1 MIKEGNQMTHNY
13 EEKELFY
20 PDGTIMYRGGVKKND
35 FGHDIYDGKGTLF
48 DQEGERLYEGE
59 FVNHMK
65 QGNGIMYLKGQLI
78 YQGEFI
84 QNKKQGNGI
93 LYKDG
98 QIHYEGHF
106 RNDLMDGYGIL
117 YYEEDV
123 TAPYQA
129 LRAKYPHL
137 NQPQYE
143 GDFVHG
149 MKKGKGKQYYPN
161 GFLQYE
167 GDFIWH
173 HMQGAGK
180 LYYAAESPTREELVR
195 GVTTLQYEGYFFEDL
210 KHGKG
215 KVYSR
220 EGALEAEGQ
229 FKEDAM
235 TGHGTLYYANGQASY
250 IGDLVHGK
258 KHGRGD
264 YFNEEG
270 KIIYSGEFINDER
283 LRITPEIEQEINKL
297 QKKLDSLVGLPN
309 AKKELHNLIN
319 FIKIQSLR
327 VDHGLTS
334 FPITYHLVF
343 TGNPGTGKTTVARII
358 GQIYKHL
365 GVLSSGHFVETDRA
379 GLVAGYVGQT
389 ALKVQEVVNKAKG
402 GVLFIDEAYS
412 LINDKQ
418 DAFGKEAIDSLLK
431 AMEDLRDDLVI
442 IVAGYSELMEEFLQS
457 NPGFKSRFNHFV
469 QFDNFSTDELYDIF
483 AMLCQTNDYQ
493 FGEEFAQHMKIQ
505 LHQIPIEAIPN
516 FSNGRYIRNLFE
528 KLVTIQSNRLIQQ
541 AILTKKDLM
550 TFEKQ
555 DILQGISENLF
566 ANTF

>member
-48 DQEGERLYEGE
+48 DQEGEPLYEGE

-123 TAPYQA
+123 IAPYQE
-129 LRAKYPHL
+129 LRSMYPHL

-180 LYYAAESPTREELVR
+180 LYYPAESPTGEELDR
-195 GVTTLQYEGYFFEDL
+195 GVTTLYYEGYFFEDL

-220 EGALEAEGQ
+220 EGVLEAEGH

-235 TGHGTLYYANGQASY
+235 TGHGTLYYGNGQASY
-250 IGDLVHGK
+250 IGDLVQGK

-297 QKKLDSLVGLPN
+297 QKELDGLVGLPN

-442 IVAGYSELMEEFLQS
+442 IVAGYTELMEEFLQS

-493 FGEEFAQHMKIQ
+493 FGEAFAQRMKAQ
-505 LHQIPIEAIPN
+505 LHQIPIESIPN

-541 AILTKKDLM
+541 AMITKEELM
-550 TFEKQ
+550 TFEEQ
-555 DILQGISENLF
+555 DIIQGISENLF
-566 ANTF
+566 DNTF

>member
-1 MIKEGNQMTHNY
+1 MTHNY
-13 EEKELFY
+13 EEKEIFY
-20 PDGTIMYRGGVKKND
+20 PNGILMYRGGVKKND

-48 DQEGERLYEGE
+48 DQEGELLFEGE
-59 FVNHMK
+59 FANHMK
-65 QGNGIMYLKGQLI
+65 QGNGIMYLKGQMI

-93 LYKDG
+93 LYKG
-98 QIHYEGHF
+98 GKVYYEGHF
-106 RNDLMDGYGIL
+106 RNDLMEGYGIL
-117 YYEEDV
+117 YYEDDV
-123 TAPYQA
+123 IAPFKE
-129 LRAKYPHL
+129 LRAQYSHL
-137 NQPQYE
+137 NQPLYE

-149 MKKGKGKQYYPN
+149 MKKGKGKQYYPS

-167 GDFIWH
+167 GDFIWN

-180 LYYAAESPTREELVR
+180 LYDAPKSPSAKELAN
-195 GVTTLQYEGYFFEDL
+195 GLTTLQYEGYFFEDL

-220 EGALEAEGQ
+220 QGVIEAEGQ

-250 IGDLVHGK
+250 IGELVNGE

-270 KIIYSGEFINDER
+270 KIIYSGEFINGER
-283 LRITPEIEQEINKL
+283 LRITPEIEREIEKL
-297 QKKLDSLVGLPN
+297 QKQLDGLVGLPN

-343 TGNPGTGKTTVARII
+343 SGNPGTGKTTVARII
-358 GQIYKHL
+358 GQLYKHL

-402 GVLFIDEAYS
+402 GVLFIDEAYA

-442 IVAGYSELMEEFLQS
+442 IVAGYTELMEEFLLA

-469 QFDNFSTDELYDIF
+469 KFDNFSTDELYDIF
-483 AMLCQTNDYQ
+483 AMLCKNNDYQ
-493 FGEEFAQHMKIQ
+493 YGEAFAHHMKVQ
-505 LHQIPIEAIPN
+505 LHQIPVESILN

-541 AILTKKDLM
+541 ENITKDELM
-550 TFEKQ
+550 EFAEE
-555 DILQGISENLF
+555 DILLGIAENLF
-566 ANTF
+566 DNTF

>member
-1 MIKEGNQMTHNY
+1 MNY
-13 EEKELFY
+13 NHQEKELFY
-20 PDGTIMYRGGVKKND
+20 PDGKIMYRGGVKKND
-35 FGHDIYDGKGTLF
+35 FGHDIYDGKGTIF
-48 DQEGERLYEGE
+48 DQEGEVLFEGE

-65 QGNGIMYLKGQLI
+65 QGNGIMYLKGQII

-84 QNKKQGNGI
+84 QNKKQGTGI

-98 QIHYEGHF
+98 KVYYEGHF

-123 TAPYQA
+123 IAPFKDCREQYA
-129 LRAKYPHL
+129 HL
-137 NQPQYE
+137 NRPQFE

-149 MKKGKGKQYYPN
+149 MKKGKGIQYYPS

-167 GDFIWH
+167 GDFMWN

-180 LYYAAESPTREELVR
+180 LYYVPEAPTEMELQS
-195 GVTTLQYEGYFFEDL
+195 GVTALHFEGYFFEDM

-215 KVYSR
+215 KVFSR
-220 EGALEAEGQ
+220 QGVLEAEGH
-229 FKEDAM
+229 FKEDVM
-235 TGHGTLYYANGQASY
+235 TGKGTLYYSNGQASY
-250 IGDLVHGK
+250 NGDLVNGL
-258 KHGRGD
+258 KHGRGE
-264 YFNEEG
+264 YYNEEG
-270 KIIYSGEFINDER
+270 KIIYSGEFINGER
-283 LRITPEIEQEINKL
+283 LRITPEIEREIAKL
-297 QKKLDSLVGLPN
+297 QAQLDGLVGLPN

-343 TGNPGTGKTTVARII
+343 SGNPGTGKTTVARII

-365 GVLSSGHFVETDRA
+365 GVLSSGHFVETARA

-389 ALKVQEVVNKAKG
+389 ALKVQEVVKKATG

-442 IVAGYSELMEEFLQS
+442 IVAGYTELMEEFLQA

-469 QFDNFSTDELYDIF
+469 QFDNFSTDELYEIF
-483 AMLCQTNDYQ
+483 AMLCKNNDYRY
-493 FGEEFAQHMKIQ
+493 GDAFAQHMKSQ
-505 LHQIPIEAIPN
+505 LNQIPVETIPN
-516 FSNGRYIRNLFE
+516 FSNGRYIRNVFE

-541 AILTKKDLM
+541 QNITRSELM
-550 TFEKQ
+550 EFAEA
-555 DILQGISENLF
+555 DIVQAISEDLF
-566 ANTF
+566 DSTF

>member
-1 MIKEGNQMTHNY
+1 MTHNH

-20 PDGTIMYRGGVKKND
+20 PSGIIMYRGGVKKND

-48 DQEGERLYEGE
+48 DQEGELLFEGE

-84 QNKKQGNGI
+84 QNKKQGHGI

-98 QIHYEGHF
+98 YIHYEGHF
-106 RNDLMDGYGIL
+106 RNDLMDGYGVL
-117 YYEEDV
+117 YYEEEV
-123 TAPYQA
+123 IRPYQT
-129 LRAKYPHL
+129 LRAQYPHL

-180 LYYAAESPTREELVR
+180 LYYPTESPTAEELAR
-195 GVTTLQYEGYFFEDL
+195 GVTNLHYEGHFFEDL

-220 EGALEAEGQ
+220 NGILEAEGQ
-229 FKEDAM
+229 FKEDMM
-235 TGHGTLYYANGQASY
+235 TGQGTLYYANGQASY
-250 IGDLVHGK
+250 IGDLVQGK

-264 YFNEEG
+264 YYNEEG

-283 LRITPEIEQEINKL
+283 LRITPEVEQEIAKL
-297 QKKLDSLVGLPN
+297 QKQLDSLVGLPN

-343 TGNPGTGKTTVARII
+343 SGNPGTGKTTVARII

-442 IVAGYSELMEEFLQS
+442 IVAGYTELIEDFLQS

-493 FGEEFAQHMKIQ
+493 FGEAFAQHMKTQ
-505 LHQIPIEAIPN
+505 LRHMPIETIPN

-541 AILTKKDLM
+541 VTISREELM
-550 TFEKQ
+550 TFEEQ
-555 DILQGISENLF
+555 DILQGIAEKLF
-566 ANTF
+566 DNTF

>member
-1 MIKEGNQMTHNY
+1 MTHNH

-20 PDGTIMYRGGVKKND
+20 PSGIIMYRGGVKKND
-35 FGHDIYDGKGTLF
+35 FGHDIYDGKGSLF
-48 DQEGERLYEGE
+48 DQEGELLFEGE

-84 QNKKQGNGI
+84 QNKKQGHGI

-98 QIHYEGHF
+98 HIHYEGHF
-106 RNDLMDGYGIL
+106 RNDLMDGYGVL
-117 YYEEDV
+117 YYEEEV
-123 TAPYQA
+123 IRPYQT
-129 LRAKYPHL
+129 LRAQYPHL

-180 LYYAAESPTREELVR
+180 LYYPTESPTTEELAR
-195 GVTTLQYEGYFFEDL
+195 GVTTLHYEGHFFEDL

-215 KVYSR
+215 KVYAR
-220 EGALEAEGQ
+220 DGILEAEGQ
-229 FKEDAM
+229 FKEDMM
-235 TGHGTLYYANGQASY
+235 TGQGTLYYANGQASY
-250 IGDLVHGK
+250 IGDLVQGK

-283 LRITPEIEQEINKL
+283 LRITPEVEQEIAKL
-297 QKKLDSLVGLPN
+297 QKQLDSLVGLPN

-343 TGNPGTGKTTVARII
+343 SGNPGTGKTTVARII

-442 IVAGYSELMEEFLQS
+442 IVAGYTELIEEFLQS

-483 AMLCQTNDYQ
+483 VMLCQTNDYR
-493 FGEEFAQHMKIQ
+493 FGEAFAQHMKTQ
-505 LHQIPIEAIPN
+505 LRHMPIETIPN

-541 AILTKKDLM
+541 ATISREELM
-550 TFEKQ
+550 TFEEQ
-555 DILQGISENLF
+555 DILQGIAEKLF
-566 ANTF
+566 DNTF

>member
-1 MIKEGNQMTHNY
+1 MNY
-13 EEKELFY
+13 NHQEKELFY
-20 PDGTIMYRGGVKKND
+20 PDGKIMYSGGVKKND
-35 FGHDIYDGKGTLF
+35 FGHDIYDGKGTIF
-48 DQEGERLYEGE
+48 DQEGELLFEGE

-65 QGNGIMYLKGQLI
+65 QGNGIMYLKGQII

-84 QNKKQGNGI
+84 QNKKQGLGI

-98 QIHYEGHF
+98 KVYYDGHF
-106 RNDLMDGYGIL
+106 RNDLMDGYGVL

-123 TAPYQA
+123 IAPFKD
-129 LRAKYPHL
+129 LRERYPHL
-137 NQPQYE
+137 NRPQFE

-149 MKKGKGKQYYPN
+149 MKKGKGIQYYPS

-167 GDFIWH
+167 GDFMWN

-180 LYYAAESPTREELVR
+180 LYYVPETPTAIELQS
-195 GVTTLQYEGYFFEDL
+195 GVTALHYEGYFFEDM

-215 KVYSR
+215 KVFSR
-220 EGALEAEGQ
+220 QGVLEAEGQ
-229 FKEDAM
+229 FKEDVM
-235 TGHGTLYYANGQASY
+235 TGKGTLYYVNGQASY
-250 IGDLVHGK
+250 IGELVNGE

-264 YFNEEG
+264 YYNEEG
-270 KIIYSGEFINDER
+270 KIIYSGEFIHGER
-283 LRITPEIEQEINKL
+283 LRITPEIEREINKL
-297 QKKLDSLVGLPN
+297 QAQLDGLVGLPN

-343 TGNPGTGKTTVARII
+343 SGNPGTGKTTVARII

-389 ALKVQEVVNKAKG
+389 ALKVQEVVKKATG
-402 GVLFIDEAYS
+402 GVLFIDEAYA
-412 LINDKQ
+412 LLNDKQ

-442 IVAGYSELMEEFLQS
+442 IVAGYTELMEEFLQA

-469 QFDNFSTDELYDIF
+469 QFDNFSTDELYEIF
-483 AMLCQTNDYQ
+483 AMLCKNNDYRY
-493 FGEEFAQHMKIQ
+493 GDAFAQHMKTQ
-505 LHQIPIEAIPN
+505 LNQIPVETIPN
-516 FSNGRYIRNLFE
+516 FSNGRYIRNVFE

-541 AILTKKDLM
+541 QNITRDELM
-550 TFEKQ
+550 EFTDA
-555 DILQGISENLF
+555 DIVQAISENLF
-566 ANTF
+566 DSTF

>member
-1 MIKEGNQMTHNY
+1 MTHNHA
-13 EEKELFY
+13 EKELFY
-20 PDGTIMYRGGVKKND
+20 PDGTIMYQGGFKKNE
-35 FGHDIYDGKGTLF
+35 FGHDIYDGKGILF
-48 DQEGERLYEGE
+48 DQDGERLFEGE

-84 QNKKQGNGI
+84 QNKKQGHGI

-98 QIHYEGHF
+98 SIHYEGHF

-117 YYEEDV
+117 YYEEDLI
-123 TAPYQA
+123 APYQA
-129 LRAKYPHL
+129 LREKYPHL

-149 MKKGKGKQYYPN
+149 MKKGKGKQYYPT

-180 LYYAAESPTREELVR
+180 LYYPTESPTAEELSL
-195 GVTTLQYEGYFFEDL
+195 GVTALQYDGYFFEDM

-215 KVYSR
+215 KIYSR
-220 EGALEAEGQ
+220 QGILEAEGQ

-235 TGHGTLYYANGQASY
+235 TGQGVLYYANGQASY
-250 IGDLVHGK
+250 KGELVHGK

-264 YFNEEG
+264 FYNEEG
-270 KIIYSGEFINDER
+270 KIIYSGEFIDDER
-283 LRITPEIEQEINKL
+283 LRITPEIEQEIEKL
-297 QKKLDSLVGLPN
+297 QMQLDSLVGLPN

-343 TGNPGTGKTTVARII
+343 SGNPGTGKTTVARII

-389 ALKVQEVVNKAKG
+389 ALKVQEVVHKAKG

-442 IVAGYSELMEEFLQS
+442 IVAGYTELMEEFLQS

-469 QFDNFSTDELYDIF
+469 QFDNFSTQELYEIF

-493 FGEEFAQHMKIQ
+493 YGESFAHHMKRQ
-505 LHQIPIEAIPN
+505 LDQIPIESIPN

-541 AILTKKDLM
+541 ASITKEQLM
-550 TFEKQ
+550 TFEEQ
-555 DILQGISENLF
+555 DILLGMAENLF
-566 ANTF
+566 DNTF

>member
-1 MIKEGNQMTHNY
+1 MTHNH

-20 PDGTIMYRGGVKKND
+20 PSGIIMYRGGVKKND

-48 DQEGERLYEGE
+48 DQEGELLFEGE

-84 QNKKQGNGI
+84 QNKKQGHGI

-98 QIHYEGHF
+98 HIHYEGHF
-106 RNDLMDGYGIL
+106 RNDLMDGYGVL
-117 YYEEDV
+117 YYEEEV
-123 TAPYQA
+123 IRPYQT
-129 LRAKYPHL
+129 LRAQYPHL

-180 LYYAAESPTREELVR
+180 LYYPTESPTAEELAR
-195 GVTTLQYEGYFFEDL
+195 GVTNLHYEGHFFEDL

-220 EGALEAEGQ
+220 NGILEAEGQ
-229 FKEDAM
+229 FKEDMM
-235 TGHGTLYYANGQASY
+235 TGQGTLYYANGQASY
-250 IGDLVHGK
+250 IGDLVQGK

-264 YFNEEG
+264 YYNEEG

-283 LRITPEIEQEINKL
+283 LRITPEVEQEIAKL
-297 QKKLDSLVGLPN
+297 QKQLDSLVGLPN

-343 TGNPGTGKTTVARII
+343 SGNPGTGKTTVARII

-412 LINDKQ
+412 LMNDKQ

-442 IVAGYSELMEEFLQS
+442 IVAGYTELIEDFLQS

-493 FGEEFAQHMKIQ
+493 FGEAFAQHMKTQ
-505 LHQIPIEAIPN
+505 LRHIPIEIIPN

-541 AILTKKDLM
+541 ATISREELM
-550 TFEKQ
+550 TFEEQ
-555 DILQGISENLF
+555 DILQGIAEKLF
-566 ANTF
+566 DNTF

>member
-1 MIKEGNQMTHNY
+1 MTHNH
-13 EEKELFY
+13 EEKELIY
-20 PDGTIMYRGGVKKND
+20 PSGIIMYRGGVKKND

-48 DQEGERLYEGE
+48 DQEGQLLFEGE

-84 QNKKQGNGI
+84 QNKKQGHGI

-98 QIHYEGHF
+98 HIHYEGHF
-106 RNDLMDGYGIL
+106 RNDLMDGYGVL
-117 YYEEDV
+117 YYEEEV
-123 TAPYQA
+123 ISPYQT
-129 LRAKYPHL
+129 LRAQYPHL

-180 LYYAAESPTREELVR
+180 LYYPTESPTAEELAR
-195 GVTTLQYEGYFFEDL
+195 GVTNLHYEGHFFEDL

-220 EGALEAEGQ
+220 DGILEAEGQ
-229 FKEDAM
+229 FKEDMM
-235 TGHGTLYYANGQASY
+235 TGQGTLYYANGQASY
-250 IGDLVHGK
+250 IGDLVQGK

-264 YFNEEG
+264 YYNEEG

-283 LRITPEIEQEINKL
+283 LRITPEVEQEIAKL
-297 QKKLDSLVGLPN
+297 QKQLDSLVGLPN

-343 TGNPGTGKTTVARII
+343 SGNPGTGKTTVARII

-412 LINDKQ
+412 LMNDKQ

-442 IVAGYSELMEEFLQS
+442 IVAGYTELIEDFLQS

-493 FGEEFAQHMKIQ
+493 FGEAFAQHMKTQ
-505 LHQIPIEAIPN
+505 LRHMPIETIPN

-541 AILTKKDLM
+541 ATISREELM
-550 TFEKQ
+550 TFEEQ
-555 DILQGISENLF
+555 DILQGIAEKLF
-566 ANTF
+566 DNTF

>member
-1 MIKEGNQMTHNY
+1 MTHNH

-20 PDGTIMYRGGVKKND
+20 PSGIIMYRGGVKKND
-35 FGHDIYDGKGTLF
+35 FGHDIYDGKGSLF
-48 DQEGERLYEGE
+48 DQEGELLFEGE

-84 QNKKQGNGI
+84 QNKKQGHGI

-98 QIHYEGHF
+98 HIHYEGHF
-106 RNDLMDGYGIL
+106 RNDLMDGYGVL
-117 YYEEDV
+117 YYEEEV
-123 TAPYQA
+123 ISPYQT
-129 LRAKYPHL
+129 LRAQYPHL

-173 HMQGAGK
+173 HMQGAGNI
-180 LYYAAESPTREELVR
+180 YYPTESPTAEELAR
-195 GVTTLQYEGYFFEDL
+195 GVTTLHYEGHFFEDL

-220 EGALEAEGQ
+220 DGILEAEGQ
-229 FKEDAM
+229 FKEDMM
-235 TGHGTLYYANGQASY
+235 TGQGTLYYANGQASY
-250 IGDLVHGK
+250 IGDLVQGK

-283 LRITPEIEQEINKL
+283 LRITPEVEQEIAKL
-297 QKKLDSLVGLPN
+297 QKQLDSLVGLPN

-343 TGNPGTGKTTVARII
+343 SGNPGTGKTTVARII

-412 LINDKQ
+412 LMNDKQ

-442 IVAGYSELMEEFLQS
+442 IVAGYTELIEEFLQS

-493 FGEEFAQHMKIQ
+493 FGEAFAQHMKTQ
-505 LHQIPIEAIPN
+505 LRHMPIETIPN

-541 AILTKKDLM
+541 AIISREELM
-550 TFEKQ
+550 TFEEQ
-555 DILQGISENLF
+555 DILQGIAEKLF
-566 ANTF
+566 DNTF

>member
-1 MIKEGNQMTHNY
+1 MNY
-13 EEKELFY
+13 NHQEKELFY
-20 PDGTIMYRGGVKKND
+20 PDGKIMYRGGVKKND
-35 FGHDIYDGKGTLF
+35 FGHDIYDGKGTIF
-48 DQEGERLYEGE
+48 DQEGEVLFEGE

-65 QGNGIMYLKGQLI
+65 QGNGIMYLKGQKV

-84 QNKKQGNGI
+84 QNKKQGTGI

-98 QIHYEGHF
+98 KVYYEGHF

-123 TAPYQA
+123 IAPFKDCREQ
-129 LRAKYPHL
+129 YPHL
-137 NQPQYE
+137 NRPQFE

-149 MKKGKGKQYYPN
+149 MKKGKGIQYYPS

-167 GDFIWH
+167 GDFMWN

-180 LYYAAESPTREELVR
+180 LYYVPEAPTEMELQS
-195 GVTTLQYEGYFFEDL
+195 GVTPLHFEGYFFEDM

-215 KVYSR
+215 KVFSR
-220 EGALEAEGQ
+220 QGVLEAEGH
-229 FKEDAM
+229 FKEDVM
-235 TGHGTLYYANGQASY
+235 TGKGTLYYSNGQASY
-250 IGDLVHGK
+250 NGDLVNGL

-264 YFNEEG
+264 YYNEEG
-270 KIIYSGEFINDER
+270 KIIYSGEFINGER
-283 LRITPEIEQEINKL
+283 LRITPEIEREIAKL
-297 QKKLDSLVGLPN
+297 QAQLDGLVGLPN

-343 TGNPGTGKTTVARII
+343 SGNPGTGKTTVARII

-389 ALKVQEVVNKAKG
+389 ALKVQEVVKKATG

-442 IVAGYSELMEEFLQS
+442 IVAGYTELMEEFLQA

-469 QFDNFSTDELYDIF
+469 QFDNFSTDELYEIF
-483 AMLCQTNDYQ
+483 AMLCKNNDYRY
-493 FGEEFAQHMKIQ
+493 GDAFAQHMKSQ
-505 LHQIPIEAIPN
+505 LNQIPVETIPN
-516 FSNGRYIRNLFE
+516 FSNGRYIRNVFE

-541 AILTKKDLM
+541 QNITRSELM
-550 TFEKQ
+550 EFAEA
-555 DILQGISENLF
+555 DIVQAISEDLF
-566 ANTF
+566 DSTF

>member
-1 MIKEGNQMTHNY
+1 MTYNY

-48 DQEGERLYEGE
+48 DQEGQPLYEGE
-59 FVNHMK
+59 FINHMK

-123 TAPYQA
+123 IAPYQE
-129 LRAKYPHL
+129 LRSMYPHL

-149 MKKGKGKQYYPN
+149 MKKGKGKQYYPT

-180 LYYAAESPTREELVR
+180 LYYPAESPTGEELDR
-195 GVTTLQYEGYFFEDL
+195 GVTTLYYEGYFFEDL

-220 EGALEAEGQ
+220 EGVLEAEGH

-235 TGHGTLYYANGQASY
+235 TGHGTLYYDNGQASY
-250 IGDLVHGK
+250 IGDLVQGK

-264 YFNEEG
+264 YYNEEG

-297 QKKLDSLVGLPN
+297 QKQLDGLVGLPN

-442 IVAGYSELMEEFLQS
+442 IVAGYTALMEEFLQS

-493 FGEEFAQHMKIQ
+493 FGAAFAQRMKAQ
-505 LHQIPIEAIPN
+505 LHQIPIETIPN

-541 AILTKKDLM
+541 AMITKEELM
-550 TFEKQ
+550 TFEEQ
-555 DILQGISENLF
+555 DIIQGISENLF
-566 ANTF
+566 DNTF

>member
-1 MIKEGNQMTHNY
+1 MTHNH

-20 PDGTIMYRGGVKKND
+20 PSGIIMYRGGVKKND
-35 FGHDIYDGKGTLF
+35 FGHDIYDGKGSLF
-48 DQEGERLYEGE
+48 DQEGELLFEGE

-84 QNKKQGNGI
+84 QNKKQGHGI

-98 QIHYEGHF
+98 HIHYEGHF
-106 RNDLMDGYGIL
+106 RNDLMDGYGVL
-117 YYEEDV
+117 YYEEEV
-123 TAPYQA
+123 ISPYQT
-129 LRAKYPHL
+129 LRAQYPHL

-180 LYYAAESPTREELVR
+180 LYYPTESPTAEELAR
-195 GVTTLQYEGYFFEDL
+195 GVTNLHYEGHFFEDL

-220 EGALEAEGQ
+220 DGILEAEGQ
-229 FKEDAM
+229 FKEDMM
-235 TGHGTLYYANGQASY
+235 TGQGTLYYANGQASY
-250 IGDLVHGK
+250 IGDLVQGK

-264 YFNEEG
+264 YYNEEG

-283 LRITPEIEQEINKL
+283 LRITPEVEQEIAKL
-297 QKKLDSLVGLPN
+297 QKQLDSLVGLPN

-343 TGNPGTGKTTVARII
+343 SGNPGTGKTTVARII

-412 LINDKQ
+412 LMNDKQ

-442 IVAGYSELMEEFLQS
+442 IVAGYTELIEDFLQS

-493 FGEEFAQHMKIQ
+493 FGEAFAQHMKTQ
-505 LHQIPIEAIPN
+505 LRHMPIETIPN

-541 AILTKKDLM
+541 ATISREELM
-550 TFEKQ
+550 TFEEQ
-555 DILQGISENLF
+555 DILQGIAEKLF
-566 ANTF
+566 DNTF

>member
-1 MIKEGNQMTHNY
+1 MTHNH

-20 PDGTIMYRGGVKKND
+20 PSGIIMYRGGVKKND

-48 DQEGERLYEGE
+48 DQEGELLFEGE

-84 QNKKQGNGI
+84 QNKKQGHGI

-98 QIHYEGHF
+98 HIHYEGHF
-106 RNDLMDGYGIL
+106 RNDLMDGYGVL
-117 YYEEDV
+117 YYEEEV
-123 TAPYQA
+123 IRPYQT
-129 LRAKYPHL
+129 LRAQYPHL

-180 LYYAAESPTREELVR
+180 LYYPTESPTAEELAR
-195 GVTTLQYEGYFFEDL
+195 GVTNLHYEGHFFEDL

-220 EGALEAEGQ
+220 NGILEAEGQ
-229 FKEDAM
+229 FKEDMM
-235 TGHGTLYYANGQASY
+235 TGQGTLYYTNGQASY
-250 IGDLVHGK
+250 IGDLVQGK

-264 YFNEEG
+264 YYNEEG

-283 LRITPEIEQEINKL
+283 LRITPEVEQEIAKL
-297 QKKLDSLVGLPN
+297 QKQLDSLVGLPN

-343 TGNPGTGKTTVARII
+343 SGNPGTGKTTVARII

-412 LINDKQ
+412 LMNDKQ

-442 IVAGYSELMEEFLQS
+442 IVAGYTELIEDFLQS

-493 FGEEFAQHMKIQ
+493 FGEAFAQHMKTQ
-505 LHQIPIEAIPN
+505 LRHIPIETIPN

-541 AILTKKDLM
+541 ATISREELM
-550 TFEKQ
+550 TFEEQ
-555 DILQGISENLF
+555 DILQGIAEKLF
-566 ANTF
+566 DNTF

>member
-1 MIKEGNQMTHNY
+1 MNY
-13 EEKELFY
+13 NHQEKELFY
-20 PDGTIMYRGGVKKND
+20 PDGTLMYRGGVKKND
-35 FGHDIYDGKGTLF
+35 FGHDIYDGKGTIF
-48 DQEGERLYEGE
+48 DQEGELLFEGE

-65 QGNGIMYLKGQLI
+65 QGNGIMYLKGQMI

-84 QNKKQGNGI
+84 QNKKQGTGI
-93 LYKDG
+93 LYKEG
-98 QIHYEGHF
+98 KIYYEGHF
-106 RNDLMDGYGIL
+106 RNDLMDGYGTL

-123 TAPYQA
+123 LLPFKD
-129 LRAKYPHL
+129 LREQYPHL
-137 NQPQYE
+137 NRPQYE

-149 MKKGKGKQYYPN
+149 MKKGKGTQYYPS

-167 GDFIWH
+167 GDFMWN

-180 LYYAAESPTREELVR
+180 YYYAPETPTALELAE
-195 GVTTLQYEGYFFEDL
+195 GVTGLHYEGYFFEDM

-220 EGALEAEGQ
+220 YGVLEAEGQ
-229 FKEDAM
+229 FKEDVM
-235 TGHGTLYYANGQASY
+235 TGKGTLYYANGQASY
-250 IGDLVHGK
+250 IGDLVNGV

-264 YFNEEG
+264 YYNEDG
-270 KIIYSGEFINDER
+270 KIIYSGEFIHGER
-283 LRITPEIEQEINKL
+283 LRITPEVEQEINKL
-297 QKKLDSLVGLPN
+297 QAQLDGLVGLPN

-343 TGNPGTGKTTVARII
+343 SGNPGTGKTTVARII

-389 ALKVQEVVNKAKG
+389 ALKVQEVVKKATG

-442 IVAGYSELMEEFLQS
+442 IVAGYTERMEEFLQA

-469 QFDNFSTDELYDIF
+469 QFDNFSTDELYEIF
-483 AMLCQTNDYQ
+483 ATLCKNNDYRY
-493 FGEEFAQHMKIQ
+493 GDTFAQQMKTQ
-505 LHQIPIEAIPN
+505 LNQIPVESIPN
-516 FSNGRYIRNLFE
+516 FSNGRYIRNVFE

-541 AILTKKDLM
+541 HNISRDELM
-550 TFEKQ
+550 EFTDS
-555 DILQGISENLF
+555 DILLAISENLF
-566 ANTF
+566 DSTF

>member
-1 MIKEGNQMTHNY
+1 MTHNH

-20 PDGTIMYRGGVKKND
+20 PSGIIMYRGGVKKND
-35 FGHDIYDGKGTLF
+35 FGHDIYDGKGSLF
-48 DQEGERLYEGE
+48 DQEGELLFEGE

-84 QNKKQGNGI
+84 QNKKQGHGI

-106 RNDLMDGYGIL
+106 RNDLMDGYGVL
-117 YYEEDV
+117 YYEEEV
-123 TAPYQA
+123 IRPYQT
-129 LRAKYPHL
+129 LRAQYPHL

-180 LYYAAESPTREELVR
+180 LYYPTESPTAEELAR
-195 GVTTLQYEGYFFEDL
+195 GVTTLHYEGHFFEDL

-215 KVYSR
+215 KVYAR
-220 EGALEAEGQ
+220 DGILEAEGQ
-229 FKEDAM
+229 FKEDMM
-235 TGHGTLYYANGQASY
+235 TGQGTLYYANGQASY
-250 IGDLVHGK
+250 IGDLVQGK

-283 LRITPEIEQEINKL
+283 LRITPEVEQEIAKL
-297 QKKLDSLVGLPN
+297 QKQLDSLVGLPN

-343 TGNPGTGKTTVARII
+343 SGNPGTGKTTVARII

-442 IVAGYSELMEEFLQS
+442 IVAGYTELIEEFLQS
-457 NPGFKSRFNHFV
+457 NLGFKSRFNHFV

-483 AMLCQTNDYQ
+483 AMLCQTNDYR
-493 FGEEFAQHMKIQ
+493 FGEAFAQHMKTQ
-505 LHQIPIEAIPN
+505 LRHMPIETIPN

-541 AILTKKDLM
+541 ATISREELM
-550 TFEKQ
+550 TFEEQ
-555 DILQGISENLF
+555 DILQGIAEKLF
-566 ANTF
+566 DNTF

>member
-1 MIKEGNQMTHNY
+1 MIKEGNKMTHNHA
-13 EEKELFY
+13 EKELFY
-20 PDGTIMYRGGVKKND
+20 PDGTIMYQGGVKKND
-35 FGHDIYDGKGTLF
+35 FGHDIYDGKGILF
-48 DQEGERLYEGE
+48 DQDGERLFEGE

-84 QNKKQGNGI
+84 QNKKQG
-93 LYKDG
+93 
-98 QIHYEGHF
+98 H
-106 RNDLMDGYGIL
+106 GIL
-117 YYEEDV
+117 YYEEDLI
-123 TAPYQA
+123 APYQA
-129 LRAKYPHL
+129 LREQYPHL

-180 LYYAAESPTREELVR
+180 LYYPTESPTAEELSI
-195 GVTTLQYEGYFFEDL
+195 GVTALRYDGYFFEDT

-215 KVYSR
+215 KIYSR
-220 EGALEAEGQ
+220 QGVLEAEGQ

-235 TGHGTLYYANGQASY
+235 TGQGVLYYANGQASY
-250 IGDLVHGK
+250 IGELVHGK

-264 YFNEEG
+264 FYNEKG
-270 KIIYSGEFINDER
+270 KIIYSGEFIDDER
-283 LRITPEIEQEINKL
+283 LRITPEIEQEIEKL
-297 QKKLDSLVGLPN
+297 QMQLNSLVGLPN

-343 TGNPGTGKTTVARII
+343 SGNPGTGKTTVARII

-389 ALKVQEVVNKAKG
+389 ALKVQEVVHKAKG

-442 IVAGYSELMEEFLQS
+442 IVAGYTELMEEFLQS

-469 QFDNFSTDELYDIF
+469 QFDNFSTQELYEIF
-483 AMLCQTNDYQ
+483 AMLCHNNDYQ
-493 FGEEFAQHMKIQ
+493 YGESFAHHMKRQ
-505 LHQIPIEAIPN
+505 LDQIPIESITN

-541 AILTKKDLM
+541 ASITKEQLM
-550 TFEKQ
+550 TFEEH
-555 DILQGISENLF
+555 DILLGMAENLF
-566 ANTF
+566 DNTF

>member
-1 MIKEGNQMTHNY
+1 MTYNH
-13 EEKELFY
+13 EEKDILY
-20 PDGTIMYRGGVKKND
+20 PDGTLMYRGGVKKND

-48 DQEGERLYEGE
+48 DQEGELLFEGE

-65 QGNGIMYLKGQLI
+65 QGNGIMYLKGQMI

-98 QIHYEGHF
+98 QIYYEGHF

-117 YYEEDV
+117 YYEEDAI
-123 TAPYQA
+123 APFKE
-129 LRAKYPHL
+129 LRTKYLHL

-149 MKKGKGKQYYPN
+149 MKKGKGKQYYPS

-167 GDFIWH
+167 GDFIWN

-180 LYYAAESPTREELVR
+180 LYFTPESPSAEELAN
-195 GVTTLQYEGYFFEDL
+195 GVTTLQYEGYFFEDM

-215 KVYSR
+215 KNYSR
-220 EGALEAEGQ
+220 QGVLVSEGQ

-235 TGHGTLYYANGQASY
+235 TGHGTLYYTNGQASY
-250 IGDLVHGK
+250 IGELVNGE

-270 KIIYSGEFINDER
+270 KIIYSGEFINGER
-283 LRITPEIEQEINKL
+283 LRITPEIEREIEKL
-297 QKKLDSLVGLPN
+297 QKQLDGLVGLPN

-343 TGNPGTGKTTVARII
+343 SGNPGTGKTTVARII

-402 GVLFIDEAYS
+402 GVLFIDEAYA
-412 LINDKQ
+412 LVNDKQ

-431 AMEDLRDDLVI
+431 SMEDLRDDLVV
-442 IVAGYSELMEEFLQS
+442 IVAGYTELMEEFLLA

-483 AMLCQTNDYQ
+483 AMLCKNNDYEY
-493 FGEEFAQHMKIQ
+493 GDVFAHHMKEQ
-505 LHQIPIEAIPN
+505 LHQIPVEAIPN

-541 AILTKKDLM
+541 NTITREQLM
-550 TFEKQ
+550 EFTEK
-555 DILQGISENLF
+555 DILQGIAENLF
-566 ANTF
+566 DNTF

>member
-1 MIKEGNQMTHNY
+1 MTHNY

-20 PDGTIMYRGGVKKND
+20 PDGTIMYQGGVKKND

-48 DQEGERLYEGE
+48 DQEGEPLYEGE

-98 QIHYEGHF
+98 HIHYEGHF
-106 RNDLMDGYGIL
+106 RNDLMDGYGVL
-117 YYEEDV
+117 YYEDDV
-123 TAPYQA
+123 IAPYQE
-129 LRAKYPHL
+129 LRAMYPHL

-180 LYYAAESPTREELVR
+180 LYYPAESPAGEELDR
-195 GVTTLQYEGYFFEDL
+195 GVTTLYYEGYFFEDL

-220 EGALEAEGQ
+220 EGVLEAEGH

-235 TGHGTLYYANGQASY
+235 TGHGTLYYGNGQASY
-250 IGDLVHGK
+250 IGDLVQGK

-297 QKKLDSLVGLPN
+297 QKQLDGLVGLPN
-309 AKKELHNLIN
+309 AKNELHNLIN

-442 IVAGYSELMEEFLQS
+442 IVAGYTELMEEFLQS

-493 FGEEFAQHMKIQ
+493 FGEAFAQRMKAQ
-505 LHQIPIEAIPN
+505 LHQIPIETIPN

-541 AILTKKDLM
+541 AMITKEELM
-550 TFEKQ
+550 TFEEQ
-555 DILQGISENLF
+555 DIIQGISENF
-566 ANTF
+566 FDNTF

>member
-48 DQEGERLYEGE
+48 DQEGQPLYEGE

-123 TAPYQA
+123 IAPYQE
-129 LRAKYPHL
+129 LRLMYPHL

-149 MKKGKGKQYYPN
+149 MKKGKGKQYYPT

-180 LYYAAESPTREELVR
+180 LYYPAESPTGEELDR
-195 GVTTLQYEGYFFEDL
+195 GVTTLYYEGYFFEDL

-220 EGALEAEGQ
+220 EGVLEAEGH

-235 TGHGTLYYANGQASY
+235 TGHGTLYYDNGQASY
-250 IGDLVHGK
+250 IGDLVQGK

-264 YFNEEG
+264 YYNEEG

-297 QKKLDSLVGLPN
+297 QKQLDGLVGLPN

-442 IVAGYSELMEEFLQS
+442 IVAGYTELMEEFLQS

-493 FGEEFAQHMKIQ
+493 FGAAFAQRMKAQ
-505 LHQIPIEAIPN
+505 LHQIPIETIPN

-541 AILTKKDLM
+541 AMITKEELM
-550 TFEKQ
+550 TFEEQ
-555 DILQGISENLF
+555 DIIQGISENLF
-566 ANTF
+566 DNTF

>member
-1 MIKEGNQMTHNY
+1 MNY
-13 EEKELFY
+13 NHQEKELFY
-20 PDGTIMYRGGVKKND
+20 PDGKIMYSGGVKKND
-35 FGHDIYDGKGTLF
+35 FGHDIYDGKGTIF
-48 DQEGERLYEGE
+48 DQEGELLFEGE

-65 QGNGIMYLKGQLI
+65 QGNGIMYLKGQII

-84 QNKKQGNGI
+84 QNKKQGHGI

-98 QIHYEGHF
+98 KVYYDGHF
-106 RNDLMDGYGIL
+106 RNDLMDGYGVL

-123 TAPYQA
+123 IAPFKD
-129 LRAKYPHL
+129 LREQYPHL
-137 NQPQYE
+137 NRPQFE

-149 MKKGKGKQYYPN
+149 MKKGKGIQYYPS

-167 GDFIWH
+167 GDFMWN

-180 LYYAAESPTREELVR
+180 LYYVPETPTSIELQS
-195 GVTTLQYEGYFFEDL
+195 GVTALHYEGYFFEDM

-215 KVYSR
+215 KVFSR
-220 EGALEAEGQ
+220 QGALEAEGQ
-229 FKEDAM
+229 FKEDVM
-235 TGHGTLYYANGQASY
+235 TGKGTLYYANGQASY
-250 IGDLVHGK
+250 IGDLVNGE

-264 YFNEEG
+264 YYNEDG
-270 KIIYSGEFINDER
+270 KIIYSGEFIHGER
-283 LRITPEIEQEINKL
+283 LRITPEIEREINKL
-297 QKKLDSLVGLPN
+297 QAQLDGLVGLPN

-343 TGNPGTGKTTVARII
+343 SGNPGTGKTTVARII

-389 ALKVQEVVNKAKG
+389 ALKVQEVVKKATG
-402 GVLFIDEAYS
+402 GVLFIDEAYA

-442 IVAGYSELMEEFLQS
+442 IVAGYTELMEEFLQA

-469 QFDNFSTDELYDIF
+469 QFDNFSTDELYEIF
-483 AMLCQTNDYQ
+483 AMLCKNNDYRY
-493 FGEEFAQHMKIQ
+493 GDAFAQHMKTQ
-505 LHQIPIEAIPN
+505 LNQIPVETIPN
-516 FSNGRYIRNLFE
+516 FSNGRYIRNVFE

-541 AILTKKDLM
+541 QNITRDELM
-550 TFEKQ
+550 EFTDA
-555 DILQGISENLF
+555 DIVQAISENLF
-566 ANTF
+566 DSTF

>member
-1 MIKEGNQMTHNY
+1 MNY
-13 EEKELFY
+13 NHQEKELFY
-20 PDGTIMYRGGVKKND
+20 PDGKIMYSGGVKKND
-35 FGHDIYDGKGTLF
+35 FGHDIYDGKGTIF
-48 DQEGERLYEGE
+48 DQEGELLFEGE

-65 QGNGIMYLKGQLI
+65 QGNGIMYLKGQII

-84 QNKKQGNGI
+84 QNKKQGHGI

-98 QIHYEGHF
+98 KVYYDGHF
-106 RNDLMDGYGIL
+106 RNDLMDGYGVL

-123 TAPYQA
+123 IAPFKD
-129 LRAKYPHL
+129 LREQYPHL
-137 NQPQYE
+137 NRPQFE

-149 MKKGKGKQYYPN
+149 MKKGKGIQYYPS

-167 GDFIWH
+167 GDFMWN

-180 LYYAAESPTREELVR
+180 LYYVPETPTSIELQS
-195 GVTTLQYEGYFFEDL
+195 GVTALHYEGYFFEDM

-215 KVYSR
+215 KVFSR
-220 EGALEAEGQ
+220 QGELEAEGQ
-229 FKEDAM
+229 FKEDVM
-235 TGHGTLYYANGQASY
+235 TGKGTLYYANGQASY
-250 IGDLVHGK
+250 IGDLVNGE

-264 YFNEEG
+264 YYNEDG
-270 KIIYSGEFINDER
+270 KIIYSGEFIHGER
-283 LRITPEIEQEINKL
+283 LRITPEIEREINKL
-297 QKKLDSLVGLPN
+297 QAQLDGLVGLPN

-343 TGNPGTGKTTVARII
+343 SGNPGTGKTTVARII

-389 ALKVQEVVNKAKG
+389 ALKVQEVVKKATG
-402 GVLFIDEAYS
+402 GVLFIDEAYA

-442 IVAGYSELMEEFLQS
+442 IVAGYTELMEEFLQA

-469 QFDNFSTDELYDIF
+469 QFDNFSTDELYEIF
-483 AMLCQTNDYQ
+483 AMLCKNNDYRYGDA
-493 FGEEFAQHMKIQ
+493 FVQHMKTQ
-505 LHQIPIEAIPN
+505 LNQIPVETIPN
-516 FSNGRYIRNLFE
+516 FSNGRYIRNVFE

-541 AILTKKDLM
+541 QNITRDELM
-550 TFEKQ
+550 EFTDA
-555 DILQGISENLF
+555 DIVQAISENLF
-566 ANTF
+566 DSTF

>member
-1 MIKEGNQMTHNY
+1 MTHNH

-20 PDGTIMYRGGVKKND
+20 PSGIIMYRGGVKKND
-35 FGHDIYDGKGTLF
+35 FGHDIYDGKGSLF
-48 DQEGERLYEGE
+48 DQEGELLFEGE

-84 QNKKQGNGI
+84 QNKKQGHGI

-98 QIHYEGHF
+98 HIHYEGHF
-106 RNDLMDGYGIL
+106 RNDLMDGYGVL
-117 YYEEDV
+117 YYEEEV
-123 TAPYQA
+123 IRPYQT
-129 LRAKYPHL
+129 LRAQYPHL

-180 LYYAAESPTREELVR
+180 LYYPTESPTAEELAR
-195 GVTTLQYEGYFFEDL
+195 GVTNLHYEGHFFEDL

-220 EGALEAEGQ
+220 NGILEAEGQ
-229 FKEDAM
+229 FKEDMM
-235 TGHGTLYYANGQASY
+235 TGQGTLYYANGQASY
-250 IGDLVHGK
+250 IGDLVQGK

-264 YFNEEG
+264 YYNEEG

-283 LRITPEIEQEINKL
+283 LRITPEVEQEIAKL
-297 QKKLDSLVGLPN
+297 QKQLDSLVGLPN

-343 TGNPGTGKTTVARII
+343 SGNPGTGKTTVARII

-412 LINDKQ
+412 LMNDKQ

-442 IVAGYSELMEEFLQS
+442 IVAGYTELIEDFLQS

-493 FGEEFAQHMKIQ
+493 FGEAFAQHMKTQ
-505 LHQIPIEAIPN
+505 LRHMPIETIPN

-541 AILTKKDLM
+541 ATISREELM
-550 TFEKQ
+550 TFEEQ
-555 DILQGISENLF
+555 DILQGIAEKLF
-566 ANTF
+566 DNTF